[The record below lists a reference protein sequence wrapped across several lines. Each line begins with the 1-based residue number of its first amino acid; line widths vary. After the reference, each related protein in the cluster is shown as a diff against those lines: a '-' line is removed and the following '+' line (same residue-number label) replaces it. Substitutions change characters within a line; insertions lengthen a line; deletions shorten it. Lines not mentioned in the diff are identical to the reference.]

1 MDQNNEN
8 IETITVDGETY
19 NVADLSPEI
28 QNLAT
33 IYAEWQADGSA
44 AKKEYLKCTAALRDL
59 SREIGQAV
67 RKAKEAEAT
76 QEDTQDVATVA
87 DAETA
92 EESTDSG
99 DAV

>member
-19 NVADLSPEI
+19 NVADLSPEV
-28 QNLAT
+28 QNLAA
-33 IYAEWQADGSA
+33 IYGEWQADGAA

-67 RKAKEAEAT
+67 RKANAPEEA
-76 QEDTQDVATVA
+76 DVAEPNSEDETVA
-87 DAETA
+87 ANENV
-92 EESTDSG
+92 SG
-99 DAV
+99 DES